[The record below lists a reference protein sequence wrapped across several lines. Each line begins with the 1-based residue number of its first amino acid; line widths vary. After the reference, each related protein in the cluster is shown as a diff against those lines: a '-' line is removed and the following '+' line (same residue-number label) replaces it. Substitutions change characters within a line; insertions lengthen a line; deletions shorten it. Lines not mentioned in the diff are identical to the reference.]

1 MLWFFYLSDPFSF
14 SLCAPTQ
21 KRRAAFRSPPGDR
34 LCEDQHFPLAVTGFG
49 EAGSPGF
56 GG

>member
-14 SLCAPTQ
+14 SLCAPMQ
-21 KRRAAFRSPPGDR
+21 KRRAAFRSPPVDHLR
-34 LCEDQHFPLAVTGFG
+34 VDQHFPLAVTGFG